1 MCPYIPFTEA
11 PSDTVVL
18 AAAPLFRRP
27 RVERQALKPIEE
39 KEVPQPMT
47 KKNQVRTLTI
57 CLPVGRQLTLHI
69 PAANSSSQSCHLRC
83 HTGGHE
89 RSLHAK
95 KEDSDWKAYRSQ
107 GTSNTRTALFSRSS
121 LKSRAMHLEK
131 TNQAGQS
138 ELQHR
143 QSWHLR
149 GSKRRTA

>member
-57 CLPVGRQLTLHI
+57 CLPVGR
-69 PAANSSSQSCHLRC
+69 
-83 HTGGHE
+83 
-89 RSLHAK
+89 
-95 KEDSDWKAYRSQ
+95 
-107 GTSNTRTALFSRSS
+107 
-121 LKSRAMHLEK
+121 
-131 TNQAGQS
+131 
-138 ELQHR
+138 
-143 QSWHLR
+143 
-149 GSKRRTA
+149 